1 MIEPPELSIPQAEQ
15 VARHLAA
22 KSPGDVKLITV
33 GETDNSVSLR
43 AETDSRQVFIKLF
56 RPGMVARQAYQ
67 REQTAL
73 AVFSGD
79 LVPQILLAD
88 PDTGFLITEFIQG
101 RMLADSV
108 TEQNQPQMAEFLG
121 NWLGRLANLAP
132 RLEYDGNWAGYLDRY
147 ESGFDK
153 AVLADHAAFLS
164 GQRIGQLVLAR
175 NDNALSNFVIAPN
188 RRLYGV
194 DFEFSR
200 MKPEGWDLMTAA
212 RAFLDMFPQDF
223 DVITSSLLRGYRLT
237 VMENGID
244 EVFENVIRVLVTA
257 NLLSNAA
264 SSP

>member
-1 MIEPPELSIPQAEQ
+1 MNQSPELSTHQVEQ
-15 VARHLAA
+15 VARQLAA
-22 KSPGDVKLITV
+22 KSPEDVKLTTV
-33 GETDNSVSLR
+33 GEAANSVSLR
-43 AETDSRQVFIKLF
+43 AEANSRQVFIKLF
-56 RPGMVARQAYQ
+56 RPGIVARQAYQ

-88 PDTGFLITEFIQG
+88 PETGFLITDFIQG
-101 RMLADSV
+101 RTLADSV
-108 TEQNQPQMAEFLG
+108 TGQNLPQMAEFLG

-132 RLEYDGNWAGYLDRY
+132 RLDHDGDWAGYLDRY

-153 AVLADHAAFLS
+153 AVLADHAPFLS

-175 NDNALSNFVIAPN
+175 NDNALSNFVIAPD

-200 MKPEGWDLMTAA
+200 MKPEGWDLITAA
-212 RAFLDMFPQDF
+212 RAFLDMYPQEF
-223 DVITSSLLRGYRLT
+223 DVIIASMLRGYHLT
-237 VMENGID
+237 VMENGIG
-244 EVFENVIRVLVTA
+244 EAFENVIRVLVTA